1 MEVIMPIVTLDSN
14 FIKQHLQCP
23 QGQKKVEFC
32 SAEIPG
38 LIVTVSD
45 ISPGK
50 GTGGAIS
57 R

>member
-14 FIKQHLQCP
+14 FIEQHLQCP

-45 ISPGK
+45 VSPGDCHQ
-50 GTGGAIS
+50 TTV
-57 R
+57 